1 MGILMPAVALY
12 FEGRFW
18 GRGAP
23 GDQKN
28 CLSSLCTGLQYESH
42 GLRQET
48 FKPVNFFEVDGFFI
62 LNQ

>member
-18 GRGAP
+18 GRGAFD
-23 GDQKN
+23 DQEN
-28 CLSSLCTGLQYESH
+28 RLSSLYAPSQYQSH
-42 GLRQET
+42 RLRQET